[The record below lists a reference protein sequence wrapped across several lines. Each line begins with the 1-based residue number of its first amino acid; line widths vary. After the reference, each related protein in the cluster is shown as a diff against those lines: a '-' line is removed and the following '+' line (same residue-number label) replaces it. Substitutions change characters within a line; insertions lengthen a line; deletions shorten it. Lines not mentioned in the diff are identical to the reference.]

1 MRPVRAVGLYL
12 ALVFLGGA
20 LIAPWVYALVQ
31 SASGFFPGLQS
42 LAAKPFPRY
51 VNRSFLI
58 LGLAG
63 LWPFLRAADLGSAR
77 AVGLGRRSDWLSQI
91 VWGFLFGLVSL
102 ACVVFIALASGAC
115 EPAHD
120 HTPAAVLIHSLKA
133 ASTAIVVAPLEELL
147 FRGALFGA
155 LRKTFH
161 WILALVLSSAVYAFV
176 HFLERAEPVG
186 SVGWGSGFVV
196 LFGMLAGFGDVQK
209 LIPGF
214 LNLTLVGIIL
224 GLAYQRSGS
233 LHLSI
238 GLHAG
243 WIFWLKTYGFITVE
257 SASSRPWFFGT
268 SKLINGWL
276 AFIVLAILL
285 ALLCRML
292 AEEDLQL
299 GWKERKLL
307 S

>member
-12 ALVFLGGA
+12 VFVFLGGA

-31 SASGFFPGLQS
+31 SASGFLPGLQG

-51 VNRSFLI
+51 VSRSFLI

-63 LWPFLRAADLGSAR
+63 LWPFLRAANLNSAR
-77 AVGLGRRSDWLSQI
+77 AVGLGRRPDWFSQI
-91 VWGFLFGLVSL
+91 GWGFLFGLISL
-102 ACVVFIALASGAC
+102 ACVVFVALASGAC
-115 EPAHD
+115 EPD
-120 HTPAAVLIHSLKA
+120 HEHSPAAVLIHSLKA
-133 ASTAIVVAPLEELL
+133 ASTAIVVAPLEELF

-155 LRKTFH
+155 LRRTFH
-161 WILALVLSSAVYAFV
+161 WTLALVVSSAVYALL

-186 SVGWGSGFVV
+186 PVGWGSGFAV

-257 SASSRPWFFGT
+257 SASSRAWFFGT

-276 AFIVLAILL
+276 AFVVL
-285 ALLCRML
+285 ALLLTLLSRLLTGEDPRM
-292 AEEDLQL
+292 